1 MSSINTSHA
10 STLHLG
16 AAHKLVAGFVLA
28 VAMLLMGAAS
38 TASAATIPTS
48 KEACKNGG
56 WQALGY
62 KNQGQCIKAF
72 NQANQGYGGNGGVN
86 ANANANVGVNV
97 FGNNNVITVI
107 INYIF
112 G

>member
-1 MSSINTSHA
+1 MNSINNSQVLALPKA
-10 STLHLG
+10 S
-16 AAHKLVAGFVLA
+16 AHKLVAGAVLA
-28 VAMLLMGAAS
+28 VAMLVMGAAS

-72 NQANQGYGGNGGVN
+72 NQANQGYGGNAAVN
-86 ANANANVGVNV
+86 ANANVNVGGDNNIVNV
-97 FGNNNVITVI
+97 VLRFLFG
-107 INYIF
+107 
-112 G
+112 